1 MQHTANSSARLLR
14 RARRSRY
21 PAFRAM
27 SPSRSTVSPSCR
39 VIKSTPR
46 NPIQILIGGT
56 MLSLILVAALAFA
69 QAPAVAPPPTPYG
82 VPINLETAKK
92 AAAMATAEARKNN
105 WAMAVAVVDPAGN
118 LVYFEKLD
126 NTQTASVEIAIDKA
140 RASAQFKRPTK
151 MFQDAVAMGGDGLRF
166 LGLRGAVP
174 AEGGFP
180 IMSDGKIIGAIGA
193 SGGVGNQDAQV
204 AKAG

>member
-1 MQHTANSSARLLR
+1 
-14 RARRSRY
+14 
-21 PAFRAM
+21 
-27 SPSRSTVSPSCR
+27 
-39 VIKSTPR
+39 
-46 NPIQILIGGT
+46 
-56 MLSLILVAALAFA
+56 MLSLILVAALTFP
-69 QAPAVAPPPTPYG
+69 QAPAPAPPLTAYG
-82 VPINLETAKK
+82 MPINLETAKK
-92 AAAMATAEARKNN
+92 AAASATAEARKNN

-126 NTQTASVEIAIDKA
+126 NTQTASIEIAIDKA

-151 MFQDAVAMGGDGLRF
+151 MFQDAVAGGGDGLRF

-193 SGGVGNQDAQV
+193 SGGAGNQDAQV
-204 AKAG
+204 AKAGADSIK